1 MNYIDF
7 NQLLQLY
14 RKLSRQTFRQ
24 VTGQKDT
31 IHNMFLSNYPVEIVS
46 TFCADSAHWRFYNK
60 KRLIKYTLFI
70 SRVNSN
76 VLAKQISSL
85 VNIRLERLKKK
96 ILKKKKKIFFFFFFF
111 FFLKILGA
119 KADPRYKRTRVITR
133 RVLTGLTC
141 TICH

>member
-1 MNYIDF
+1 MCYKLSRCELYIDF

-31 IHNMFLSNYPVEIVS
+31 IHNIFLSNYPVE
-46 TFCADSAHWRFYNK
+46 TFCADSAHWCFYNK
-60 KRLIKYTLFI
+60 KRLIKNTLFI

-85 VNIRLERLKKK
+85 VTAVWKDEKK
-96 ILKKKKKIFFFFFFF
+96 ILKKKNFFFFFFF
-111 FFLKILGA
+111 
-119 KADPRYKRTRVITR
+119 
-133 RVLTGLTC
+133 
-141 TICH
+141 